1 MQNLDVI
8 YIWFTSGSHPCRN
21 GWTLQH
27 FHIWSHIH
35 AEYGGDGCHICKIHV
50 KSSARAVRSLAMQI
64 IKSLPESHL
73 RKFAGENHIQGHIH
87 AESWGKSSHLK
98 SHPNHIRNHIHAE
111 SIHFQGTTLNRRCCY
126 WGHVMPILGTPKV
139 KIQVI
144 DLRYQIA
151 IWRAQM
157 QWGPSP
163 MHARAPNSYLVS

>member
-8 YIWFTSGSHPCRN
+8 YVIHIRSHPCRN

-35 AEYGGDGCHICKIHV
+35 AESGSDGCHICKIHV
-50 KSSARAVRSLAMQI
+50 KYSARAARSLAMHV

-87 AESWGKSSHLK
+87 AESVRKSSHLK

-111 SIHFQGTTLNRRCCY
+111 SIHFQPPTLLPTSVNRPRNISAFLTLAVLCFCM
-126 WGHVMPILGTPKV
+126 HVSITCMST
-139 KIQVI
+139 
-144 DLRYQIA
+144 A
-151 IWRAQM
+151 
-157 QWGPSP
+157 
-163 MHARAPNSYLVS
+163 HACHAYARKTQYGDFKSVPL

>member
-8 YIWFTSGSHPCRN
+8 HIRSHPCRN
-21 GWTLQH
+21 GWTLLH

-50 KSSARAVRSLAMQI
+50 KSSARAARSLAMQI

-98 SHPNHIRNHIHAE
+98 SHRNHIRNHIHAE
-111 SIHFQGTTLNRRCCY
+111 SIHFQGPTL
-126 WGHVMPILGTPKV
+126 T
-139 KIQVI
+139 
-144 DLRYQIA
+144 
-151 IWRAQM
+151 
-157 QWGPSP
+157 GPRSP
-163 MHARAPNSYLVS
+163 EKSSYEIC